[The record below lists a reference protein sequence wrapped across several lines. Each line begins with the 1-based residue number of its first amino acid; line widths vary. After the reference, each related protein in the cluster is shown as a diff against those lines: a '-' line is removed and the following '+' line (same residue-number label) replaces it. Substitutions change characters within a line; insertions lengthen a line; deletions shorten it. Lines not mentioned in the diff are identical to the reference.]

1 MKRIYWIA
9 AFVVVALIVFIII
22 GKKMGFIGGN
32 AHLKVSV
39 AEVVRGNITETVTA
53 SGKIYPSLEVKISPD
68 VAGEIIELY
77 VKEGDSVY
85 AGMELARIKPD
96 NYIAALD
103 RAVATLNTAKANHL
117 NTLAQLTQLQVQ
129 FENAQKN
136 YNRNKTLFEQKVI
149 AASDFDQIET
159 QYKAALANYNGMQ
172 QQVDAAKFNVESA
185 QAGVKQARDDLSK
198 TSIIAPVGGIISK
211 MNVERGERVVAT
223 YQMAGTEMFRISNL
237 FAMEARVDVG
247 ESDVL
252 RVGLGDTAEIT
263 LDAYNDKKFK
273 GVVTEIANSAN
284 SSAAAGSTDQV
295 TNFTVKILILPDT
308 YVDMINAEQK
318 KFPLLPGMSCAVDIK
333 TRKVENAL
341 KVPIQS
347 VTTIVTGDSTQEK
360 KVQPIVFVLNKGDK
374 LSAVNVTTGIQDDEF
389 IEIKSGLE
397 EKQQVVD
404 APYSAISKILKD
416 GMVVIVVKKE
426 ELFKEDESK

>member
-284 SSAAAGSTDQV
+284 STAAAGSTDQV